1 MHRHGTSSS
10 MKLEQDAEGSP
21 KERGARHEAAH
32 GEVGRRRKRDGRQE
46 LAQEA
51 NGTWHEARTRNGTI
65 PRERVRQDA
74 AARKHAGTADK
85 EFAAR

>member
-51 NGTWHEARTRNGTI
+51 NGTWHEAGQ
-65 PRERVRQDA
+65 ERGAALQECVRQEA
-74 AARKHAGTADK
+74 AAWMPAGTANMK
-85 EFAAR
+85 FAA